1 MKRFLLIAACLLS
14 WCWGLKGQDIDQP
27 ADSAVVQVAGPQME
41 VVGEEDVVL
50 TPDGVYWLQ
59 GDLKKK
65 GKTIK
70 FQGSKLPAAERDGIL
85 MTVGG
90 QPMVDDW
97 HKYTVMRG
105 WGTGV
110 TIGGGVLFVT
120 GAAVGVIYLLAGTVG
135 TIFAAIGGQEAVNK
149 LWAEINAKAVV
160 GNVLMLTGLATTA
173 SGIVLLSVSNH
184 NMRGMVKTCNEAGQP
199 FDATFA
205 FGPTHSG
212 GIGLTYNF

>member
-1 MKRFLLIAACLLS
+1 MKRFLLIALGFLAG
-14 WCWGLKGQDIDQP
+14 CWGLRGQDVVQA
-27 ADSAVVQVAGPQME
+27 ADSVAVPVSEE
-41 VVGEEDVVL
+41 VVF
-50 TPDGVYWLQ
+50 TPDGIYWIQ

-70 FQGSKLPAAERDGIL
+70 YQDSKLPAIARDEIL

-90 QPMVDDW
+90 QAMVDDW

-120 GAAVGVIYLLAGTVG
+120 GAAVGGIYLLAGIVG
-135 TIFAAIGGQEAVNK
+135 TIFVAIGGQEAVDR
-149 LWAEINAKAVV
+149 LWADIRAKAGV

-199 FDATFA
+199 LDANFA